1 MCISDCRSESLG
13 EHDKRDCWPLGRIV
27 GANMTRTTVIYS
39 AKNRSECDK
48 YDFHSLGEEFGVNCD
63 RYPRF
68 DESTMLRS
76 FVIRLVDLHECA
88 FQTVVQKV
96 WVNMTS
102 VIVGHSAE

>member
-63 RYPRF
+63 RCDRH
-68 DESTMLRS
+68 SLGKITGANVTS
-76 FVIRLVDLHECA
+76 IIVIHSENGWRECDKYN
-88 FQTVVQKV
+88 F
-96 WVNMTS
+96 
-102 VIVGHSAE
+102 H